1 MKNRNMFFISVDIA
15 LINLAR
21 FSISAVPITAGEY
34 GITENQINSTIVC
47 RVLGLFLYVLLLGG
61 LAHWFGLEG
70 AELGILLFVL
80 FLFVAIANFTT
91 YRMLPVRRDVLKQKK
106 VFRYW
111 IREQVTIPSV
121 PFALA
126 FVLLEIVL
134 LFVVPLLYLG
144 LDGNTSTALL
154 FFFLGLLSATRHYLN
169 AQVLLAEIGPDY
181 FNKQHRQSDSK
192 EWKRRHRFYQI
203 AEIGADSARRF
214 WIWTFIGI
222 IVFFVLVVLMAAYDT
237 ATGNIDDENY
247 GFSEDR
253 YTLMSDFSYDPQ
265 PDLPYPTCALK
276 KGITSENL
284 DESGLSSYAFL
295 AGLAYTYESQ
305 TQTYLNEWY
314 GEGAAVNDIDIVND
328 FKLTLQSLSPE
339 DEFSDSAV
347 SYRFFNF
354 GNNEGVLSIR
364 GTSTI
369 WDLMADAQLWLPAT
383 LFQTL
388 RFFLPM
394 GNVFSPI
401 LHRTTKY
408 ISSLESSN
416 IAKVAFYKETAA
428 FVKYLKERGYN
439 VLVTGHSLGGGL
451 ALITGAQTDTAAIG
465 MSA

>member
-1 MKNRNMFFISVDIA
+1 MV
-15 LINLAR
+15 
-21 FSISAVPITAGEY
+21 AVPITAGDY
-34 GITENQINSTIVC
+34 GITESQINSTIAC
-47 RVLGLFLYVLLLGG
+47 RVLGLLLYVLLLGG

-80 FLFVAIANFTT
+80 FFIVAVANFTT
-91 YRMLPVRRDVLKQKK
+91 YRMFPVRHDVLNQRK

-111 IREQVTIPSV
+111 ITEQVTMPSV
-121 PFALA
+121 TFALA
-126 FVLLEIVL
+126 FVVLEIVL
-134 LFVVPLLYLG
+134 FFILPLAYLG

-154 FFFLGLLSATRHYLN
+154 FFFLGLLSALRHYLN
-169 AQVLLAEIGPDY
+169 AQVLLAEIGPAY

-192 EWKRRHRFYQI
+192 EWKKRHRFYQI

-222 IVFFVLVVLMAAYDT
+222 IVFFVLVVLVAAYDT
-237 ATGNIDDENY
+237 ATGNVDDENY

-265 PDLPYPTCALK
+265 PNLPYPTCALK
-276 KGITSENL
+276 KGITSTNL

-295 AGLAYTYESQ
+295 AGLAYTYENQ
-305 TQTYLNEWY
+305 TQTYLDEWY
-314 GEGAAVNDIDIVND
+314 GEGAAFNDIGIVNS
-328 FKLTLQSLSPE
+328 FKTVQALNPT

-401 LHRTTKY
+401 LHHTTKY

-416 IAKVAFYKETAA
+416 IAKVAFYKETVD
-428 FVKYLKERGYN
+428 FVEYLKQRGYN